1 MRVTAAIVFAVL
13 TLLSLSCEIPSD
25 LGGTYEPKMAAYGI
39 LSTFSDTQY
48 VRLIQTIP
56 ESEPFGD
63 TSVKDAA
70 VQITGGGQTFTFRD
84 TVLTRQNGATVDS
97 FHVYVC
103 YPFKPVPNVAYSLQA
118 SSPTFGVVQAQ
129 ATAPGHTVLNIDI
142 AQNFIL
148 RNPYASHAAQPE
160 VDFRLSAGTAAYQVH
175 LEIEYKD
182 ITPTDTTIRRYEVPE
197 RIVTVSCFGQIFERY
212 YPRIIRNDSEGDVTY
227 LVNAFNYRKSIE
239 TVQGSAYNWELLRVI
254 FTVVQFNGEWYK
266 YYRSVRSYEDRFS
279 VRLDRPDYSNV
290 NGGLGLFGAY
300 VVDTVSTS
308 IPAAM
313 FNPNP
318 QDVYPDCN

>member
-1 MRVTAAIVFAVL
+1 MRVTAAIVFTVL
-13 TLLSLSCEIPSD
+13 TMLSLSCEIPSD
-25 LGGTYEPKMAAYGI
+25 LGGTYEPRMAAFGI

-63 TSVKDAA
+63 TSVKDAT
-70 VQITGGGQTFTFRD
+70 VQITGGAQTFSFRD

-103 YPFKPVPNVAYSLQA
+103 YPFKPVSNVVYSLQA
-118 SSPTFGVVQAQ
+118 SSPTYGAIQSQAI
-129 ATAPGHTVLNIDI
+129 APAHTTLNIDI
-142 AQNFIL
+142 AQNVIL
-148 RNPYASHAAQPE
+148 RNPYASHTFQPE
-160 VDFRLSAGTAAYQVH
+160 IDFRLSPGTAAYQVH

-197 RIVTVSCFGQIFERY
+197 RMVTVSCFQQIFERY
-212 YPRIIRNDSEGDVTY
+212 YPRVIRNNSAGDVAY
-227 LVNAFNYRKSIE
+227 RVNAFNYRKSIE
-239 TVQGSAYNWELLRVI
+239 TVQGLSYNWELLRVI
-254 FTVVQFNGEWYK
+254 FTVVQFNDEWYK

-279 VRLDRPDYSNV
+279 VRLDQPDYSNV
-290 NGGLGLFGAY
+290 NGGLGLFGAF
-300 VVDTVSTS
+300 VVDTISTG
-308 IPAAM
+308 IPASI

-318 QDVYPDCN
+318 IDVYPDCN